1 VGVLARTVI
10 ELANA
15 DRRRHERVKVRVNGR
30 FMRSNRQ
37 EFDCSTIDLSPG
49 GIALQSDVGVEL
61 GERIVAYLVHLG
73 RLEGTV
79 ARTFPGGF
87 AIRMKLPAT
96 KRAKLAE
103 QLTWLAS
110 RALLGLPEGRRHDR
124 IEPRNSRTTVTLTSG
139 RAFLARLI
147 DVSQSG
153 AAVAVDVR
161 PAIGERVTIG
171 STPAQVVRLF
181 NDGIAVEFAQAM
193 PDEAFGADVTL

>member
-1 VGVLARTVI
+1 
-10 ELANA
+10 
-15 DRRRHERVKVRVNGR
+15 
-30 FMRSNRQ
+30 MRCDRQ
-37 EFDCSTIDLSPG
+37 EYECATIDMSPG
-49 GIALQSDVGVEL
+49 GIAFQSDVAVEP

-87 AIRMKLPAT
+87 AIRMKLPAP

-103 QLTWLAS
+103 QLAWLAD
-110 RALLGLPEGRRHDR
+110 RAESGEPDGRRHDR
-124 IEPRNSRTTVTLTSG
+124 IEPNFSRTIVTLASG

-161 PAIGERVTIG
+161 PAVGELVTVG
-171 STPAQVVRLF
+171 TTPAQVVRLF
-181 NDGIAVEFAQAM
+181 NDGIAVEFAQSA
-193 PDEAFGADVTL
+193 PAEGFGADVVL

>member
-10 ELANA
+10 EAATA
-15 DRRRHERVKVRVNGR
+15 DRRRHQRVKVCVSGR
-30 FMRSNRQ
+30 FMRSDRQ
-37 EFDCSTIDLSPG
+37 EYECATIDMSPG
-49 GIALQSDVGVEL
+49 GIAFQSDVAVET
-61 GERIVAYLVHLG
+61 GERIVAYLEDLG

-87 AIRMKLPAT
+87 AIQMKLPAP

-103 QLTWLAS
+103 QLTWLAD
-110 RALLGLPEGRRHDR
+110 RAERGTPDGRRHDR
-124 IEPRNSRTTVTLTSG
+124 IEPSRSRTTVTLASG
-139 RAFLARLI
+139 RAFLGRLI

-161 PAIGERVTIG
+161 PAVGERVTVG

-181 NDGIAVEFAQAM
+181 NDGIAVEFAQSM
-193 PDEAFGADVTL
+193 PTEAFAADVVL

>member
-1 VGVLARTVI
+1 MGVLARTVI

-15 DRRRHERVKVRVNGR
+15 DRRRHERVKVCVNGR

-37 EFDCSTIDLSPG
+37 EFDCSTIDMSPG
-49 GIALQSDVGVEL
+49 GIALQSDVGVEM

-73 RLEGTV
+73 RIEGTV
-79 ARTFPGGF
+79 VRTFPGGF
-87 AIRMKLPAT
+87 AIRMTLPAT

-110 RALLGLPEGRRHDR
+110 RALLGVPEDRRHDR

-161 PAIGERVTIG
+161 PAIGERVTVG

-193 PDEAFGADVTL
+193 PDDAFAADLVL

>member
-1 VGVLARTVI
+1 MGALARTVI
-10 ELANA
+10 ELATA
-15 DRRRHERVKVRVNGR
+15 DRRRHERMKICVNGR

-37 EFDCSTIDLSPG
+37 EFDCSTIDMSPG
-49 GIALQSDVGVEL
+49 GIAFQSDVSVEL

-73 RLEGTV
+73 RLEGIV

-161 PAIGERVTIG
+161 PAIGERVTVG

-193 PDEAFGADVTL
+193 PDEAFGADVAL

>member
-1 VGVLARTVI
+1 
-10 ELANA
+10 
-15 DRRRHERVKVRVNGR
+15 
-30 FMRSNRQ
+30 MRCDRQ
-37 EFDCSTIDLSPG
+37 EYECATIDMSPG
-49 GIALQSDVGVEL
+49 GIALQSDVAVEI

-79 ARTFPGGF
+79 ARTFSCGF
-87 AIRMKLPAT
+87 AIRMKLPAP

-103 QLTWLAS
+103 QLTWLADH
-110 RALLGLPEGRRHDR
+110 AENGTPDGRRHDR
-124 IEPRNSRTTVTLTSG
+124 IGLHRSRTTVTLASG

-161 PAIGERVTIG
+161 PAVGELVTVG

-181 NDGIAVEFAQAM
+181 NDGIAVEFAQSM
-193 PDEAFGADVTL
+193 REEAFGAELAL

>member
-1 VGVLARTVI
+1 MGALAQTVI
-10 ELANA
+10 EMATA
-15 DRRRHERVKVRVNGR
+15 DRRRHQRVKICVDGR
-30 FMRSNRQ
+30 FMRADRQ
-37 EFDCSTIDLSPG
+37 EFDCSTIDISPG
-49 GIALQSDVGVEL
+49 GIAFRSDVSVES

-79 ARTFPGGF
+79 ARIFEGGF

-103 QLTWLAS
+103 RLTWHANRTLHA
-110 RALLGLPEGRRHDR
+110 LPEERRHDR
-124 IEPRNSRTTVTLTSG
+124 FEPRNSRTTVTLASG
-139 RAFLARLI
+139 RAFLGRLI

-161 PAIGERVTIG
+161 PAIGERVTVG

-181 NDGIAVEFAQAM
+181 NDGIAVEFAQTT
-193 PDEAFGADVTL
+193 PGEAIGADVVL

>member
-1 VGVLARTVI
+1 MGVLARTVI
-10 ELANA
+10 ELATA
-15 DRRRHERVKVRVNGR
+15 DRRRQQRVKLCVSGR
-30 FMRSNRQ
+30 FMRSTRQ
-37 EFDCSTIDLSPG
+37 EFDCATIDLSPG
-49 GIALQSDVGVEL
+49 GIAFQSDVGVEL
-61 GERIVAYLVHLG
+61 DERIVAYLDQLG

-103 QLTWLAS
+103 QLTWLAN
-110 RALLGLPEGRRHDR
+110 RALLGLSEDRRHDR
-124 IEPRNSRTTVTLTSG
+124 IEPRNSRTTVTLASG
-139 RAFLARLI
+139 RAFLGRLI

-161 PAIGERVTIG
+161 PAIGERVTVG

-193 PDEAFGADVTL
+193 REEAFGADVVI

>member
-15 DRRRHERVKVRVNGR
+15 DRRRHERVKVCVNGR

-37 EFDCSTIDLSPG
+37 EFDCSTIDMSPG
-49 GIALQSDVGVEL
+49 GIALQSDVGVEM

-73 RLEGTV
+73 RIEGTV

-87 AIRMKLPAT
+87 AIRMTLPAT

-110 RALLGLPEGRRHDR
+110 RALLGVPEDRRYDR

-161 PAIGERVTIG
+161 PAIGERVTVG

-193 PDEAFGADVTL
+193 PDDAFGADLVL